1 MTDTES
7 CIMLGLTFI
16 VGTVFGAALVF
27 VLMKGR
33 PYAERRR

>member
-16 VGTVFGAALVF
+16 VGAIFGGALMF
-27 VLMKGR
+27 VVL
-33 PYAERRR
+33 RRA